1 MPTVHYISRET
12 LRKHGIGHI
21 PWELLNDKKRRLTTT
36 NDAFA
41 TNAKTEVLD
50 GTIRNNNATPGT
62 AATKREEQQPPY
74 KSTGMDN
81 INDDVDDKLS
91 PSSSS
96 STSKLN
102 DVQPVQ
108 SYDGKGIR
116 SIQQIE
122 DNVQENEC
130 HKHSEPKVDESKQ
143 KKNFFSRVDELK
155 VYKQKHGHLNVR
167 QKENQSLYGFCFNV
181 RLSRIGKG
189 KCTLDDNRISAL
201 DAIGFKWEMVDTRA
215 VFFARVDELR
225 AYKEEHGHLKVHQKE
240 DKSLYMFCNHVR
252 QARRVPKS
260 TRTKLTED
268 RVAALDAIGFDWKLE
283 AGASYSVASK
293 DDKFFAQVDKLRAYK
308 EKHGHLN
315 VRTKDDKSL
324 YEFCRNLRSAWKGL
338 RQAQKGKIHYSLDG
352 DRIAALDA
360 IGFDWK
366 LRDGVSSTAASKD
379 DKLFDRVDE
388 LKAYKEKHG
397 HLNVRPKDDQSLYN
411 FCRHVRQARRAIISG
426 KRTSIKLTEDRI
438 AALDAIGF
446 DWKLRYGGS
455 YTVTSKDDKFFAQVD
470 KLKAYKEKHGH
481 LNVRPKD
488 DQSLYDFCHHVRQ
501 ARKGK
506 GSRRLDETRIAAL
519 DAIGFNWDP
528 LELKMS
534 STSPCAMSKS
544 TQQATNPKIN
554 IGDVGYQF
562 LKEFDSGWYNG
573 TVIEILQ
580 DADDGWDR
588 RCIYEDGDCEDLTL
602 NELIRLAT
610 LSSREHVGTIKVV
623 GGVESIDGGSV
634 KVAASLGVSIVAAK
648 ENPVIQKASRLKH
661 QPLSKT
667 MTSSTDDLFLAKNSK
682 SPSNKNKAMAM
693 DLASLSSV
701 DYDDLTLRELKRL
714 PALAPHVVA
723 IEKVL
728 RSMRTIEDDGVKR
741 LQPSEGMPILA
752 AKDKPVDDLL
762 DVFDSLSDVR

>member
-12 LRKHGIGHI
+12 LRKHGID
-21 PWELLNDKKRRLTTT
+21 PLQWELLNDKKRRVTTT

-62 AATKREEQQPPY
+62 AATKREEQQLPY
-74 KSTGMDN
+74 KSTGMDDN
-81 INDDVDDKLS
+81 NNDDAEDNTS
-91 PSSSS
+91 NISSS

-338 RQAQKGKIHYSLDG
+338 RQAQKGKIHYSLD
-352 DRIAALDA
+352 DSRIAALDA
-360 IGFDWK
+360 IGFDWEV
-366 LRDGVSSTAASKD
+366 GASSTVYKD
-379 DKLFDRVDE
+379 FFSRVDE

-397 HLNVRPKDDQSLYN
+397 HLNVRSKDDSSLYN
-411 FCRHVRQARRAIISG
+411 FCNN
-426 KRTSIKLTEDRI
+426 L
-438 AALDAIGF
+438 
-446 DWKLRYGGS
+446 
-455 YTVTSKDDKFFAQVD
+455 
-470 KLKAYKEKHGH
+470 
-481 LNVRPKD
+481 
-488 DQSLYDFCHHVRQ
+488 RQ

-506 GSRRLDETRIAAL
+506 GPYRLDETRIAAL

-534 STSPCAMSKS
+534 STSPCAMTSKS

-554 IGDVGYQF
+554 IGDVGYRF

-573 TVIEILQ
+573 TVVEILPH
-580 DADDGWDR
+580 AIGGWDR

-602 NELIRLAT
+602 NALIRLAT
-610 LSSREHVGTIKVV
+610 LYPQEHVGTIEVV
-623 GGVESIDGGSV
+623 
-634 KVAASLGVSIVAAK
+634 
-648 ENPVIQKASRLKH
+648 
-661 QPLSKT
+661 T
-667 MTSSTDDLFLAKNSK
+667 
-682 SPSNKNKAMAM
+682 
-693 DLASLSSV
+693 
-701 DYDDLTLRELKRL
+701 
-714 PALAPHVVA
+714 
-723 IEKVL
+723 
-728 RSMRTIEDDGVKR
+728 
-741 LQPSEGMPILA
+741 
-752 AKDKPVDDLL
+752 
-762 DVFDSLSDVR
+762 